1 MWAYDSVF
9 YQIYTLGFCGCPD
22 KNEGV
27 PGHRLQKVADWIPH
41 IRRIHA
47 DAVYFTPVFD
57 SDAHGYDTRDYTR
70 IDGRLGT
77 NGEFAALCRT
87 LHESGIRVVL
97 DGVFNHVG
105 RGFWAF
111 QDLLKNREASPYR
124 DWFFVRFDGNNGYGD
139 GLWYEG
145 WEGHDELVK
154 LNLRNE
160 EVAGHLLGCVE
171 GWIREFGIDG
181 LRLDVAYSLEPDFIR
196 RLRRLCDALKPDFF
210 LVGEML
216 HGDYRRL
223 VCDGMLHSA
232 TNYECY
238 KGLHSSLNSDNLFEI
253 GHSLQRQ
260 FGPEP
265 WTVYKGLHLFNF
277 ADNHDVTRAASPSR
291 KEPMRSSSLF
301 CHAG

>member
-1 MWAYDSVF
+1 MSVLERAAPARKGGTIMWAYDSVF
-9 YQIYTLGFCGCPD
+9 LSDLYPGLLRLPGQERGCAGP
-22 KNEGV
+22 
-27 PGHRLQKVADWIPH
+27 PSAKVADWIPH

-124 DWFFVRFDGNNGYGD
+124 DWFFVRFDGNNGYDD

-210 LVGEML
+210 PGG
-216 HGDYRRL
+216 GDAPRGLQAAGLRRDAPQRDQL
-223 VCDGMLHSA
+223 RVLQGSA
-232 TNYECY
+232 
-238 KGLHSSLNSDNLFEI
+238 F
-253 GHSLQRQ
+253 QPQ
-260 FGPEP
+260 FGQS
-265 WTVYKGLHLFNF
+265 VRDRAF
-277 ADNHDVTRAASPSR
+277 APASVRPRALDGIQRAASV
-291 KEPMRSSSLF
+291 
-301 CHAG
+301 